1 MNILMKNFQIYRSS
15 AGSGK
20 TYTLVKEYL
29 KLVLSD
35 PENFRSTLAVT
46 FTNKAA
52 AEMKTRIVESLVK
65 LSRGEDKILEENLK
79 SEGVKKNISLE
90 AANVL
95 QKTLHQ
101 YSYFSVSTIDS
112 FFHKIIRSFARELKL
127 QLGYDIELDRQQVM
141 DKIVNDLLDSITSA
155 ENDKLR
161 QYLEKY
167 VFYSIDDDKG
177 WKIELRIKSIADEI
191 FKEAY
196 WIRKSLRNAEDLTES
211 RDAMEKFTEV
221 LYEILG
227 TFDTYMR
234 NKSAEAEELL
244 VKYDL
249 CIEDFPYGKGGFMN
263 YLIKNIR
270 YKKCEPG
277 TRAREASL
285 DIKKWSTKKTAPK
298 VLTAAEAGLFRILDE
313 TVKYYDENFRRYNTA
328 NELIK
333 TVHILGIFGDL
344 LEKLK
349 IYRDENKTM
358 LISDTN
364 NLLRS
369 VISDDNTPF
378 IYEKTGNVYRNFLID
393 EFQDTSTFQWK
404 NFLPLVQNSLS
415 ENNFSM
421 VVGDVKQSIYRW
433 RNGNMKLLLEGVRAD
448 LAGFDEMIDERLLDE
463 NRRSRKNVIEFNN
476 GFFRKAA
483 EIIGGRVPE
492 GKSGLILD
500 AYKDCEQKSTF
511 SRDGGSVYIDIIKN
525 DEENDVSSREISIR
539 RTIEAVQKAIAA
551 GYRQKDIMIL
561 VRNKADGSEA
571 SYYLSEAGLRVV
583 SSDSL
588 LLTNSPRVKLLVNL
602 LKYIG
607 NTENHFARTEI
618 LYNYLRFFKEGTY
631 VKYSLNEIFNDW
643 NKKNSSIF
651 STELPDGFISQRTN
665 TIHPD
670 FFGLSLY
677 ETLENLI
684 RIFELNSG
692 SDTYLLRFLDVIREY
707 SIKNNS
713 DITAFI
719 DWWEENQ
726 ADYSIIVP
734 ESEDALRVM
743 TIHKAKGLQSPVV
756 ILPYC
761 NWNMDI
767 SGNRDMIWA
776 SSDAAPFNAS
786 SAFYI
791 KAEKTL
797 EKSYFSEDYREE
809 AALTNLDNL
818 NLLYVAFTRAAD
830 HLIVNIPESGST
842 KYITGKLISEV
853 LQEDSPLHSFISDE
867 MTFGDVEINE
877 ERNSEVPYKI
887 DNIISSEFKGKLSI
901 KSTAGESIGESER
914 IEEIKNQGSI
924 IHKALSY
931 INKRNEIDSA
941 VERLVLDGEISNAE
955 VKSLKVLLINF
966 FKNETV
972 KKWYGGEYELIA
984 EEGILLTAELA
995 EKNNGIRSVR
1005 PDRIFK
1011 KDNSLIIVDF
1021 KTGSEKSRAKHEK
1034 QINFYADI
1042 LTEMKYE
1049 ISGKFIYYINSNKPV
1064 EVI

>member
-1 MNILMKNFQIYRSS
+1 MKNFLIYRAS

-29 KLVLSD
+29 RLVLSD
-35 PENFRSTLAVT
+35 SENFRSTLAVT

-65 LSRGEDKILEENLK
+65 LSRGEDKTLEVTLR
-79 SEGVKKNISLE
+79 SEGVKKNIPLE

-112 FFHKIIRSFARELKL
+112 FFHKIIRSFAKELKL
-127 QLGYDIELDRQQVM
+127 QLGYDIELDKKEVM

-155 ENDKLR
+155 DNDKLR

-177 WKIELRIKSIADEI
+177 WKIELRIKAIADEI

-196 WIRKSLRNAEDLTES
+196 WIRKSLRNTEDLTDS
-211 RDAMEKFTEV
+211 RDAMDAFTDL
-221 LYEILG
+221 LYAILS
-227 TFDTYMR
+227 TFDTHMR
-234 NKSAEAEELL
+234 ERSIEAEELL
-244 VKYDL
+244 HKFDL
-249 CIEDFPYGKGGFMN
+249 SIEDFPYGKSGFMN
-263 YLIKNIR
+263 YLIKKIR
-270 YKKCEPG
+270 FKDYEPG
-277 TRAREASL
+277 KRVLEACA
-285 DIKKWSTKKTAPK
+285 DINKWLTKKSSPN
-298 VLTAAEAGLFRILDE
+298 VMIAAKGGLFSILKE
-313 TVKYYDENFRRYNTA
+313 TISYYEKNSRKYNTA
-328 NELIK
+328 KELVK

-378 IYEKTGNVYRNFLID
+378 IYEKTGNIYRNFLID

-433 RNGNMKLLLEGVRAD
+433 RNGNMKLLLEGVRED
-448 LAGFDEMIDERLLDE
+448 LTGFDEMIDERLLDE

-476 GFFRKAA
+476 GFFREAA
-483 EIIGGRVPE
+483 DIIAERVPE

-500 AYKDCEQKSTF
+500 AYKEVEQKSTF
-511 SRDGGSVYIDIIKN
+511 SKDGGSVYVDIIKN
-525 DEENDVSSREISIR
+525 DEEDVSSREISIR

-571 SYYLSEAGLRVV
+571 SYYLTEAGLRVV

-607 NTENHFARTEI
+607 NSENYFARTEI
-618 LYNYLRFFKEGTY
+618 LYNYLRFFKEESYG
-631 VKYSLNEIFNDW
+631 KYSLHEIFNDW
-643 NKKNSSIF
+643 KKKNNSIF
-651 STELPDGFISQRTN
+651 NTELPDGFINQRTN

-726 ADYSIIVP
+726 SDYSIIVP

-776 SSDAAPFNAS
+776 SSDVVPFDCS
-786 SAFYI
+786 SAFYV
-791 KAEKTL
+791 KAEKAL
-797 EKSYFSEDYREE
+797 EKSYFSEDYSEE

-818 NLLYVAFTRAAD
+818 NLLYVAFTRAID

-842 KYITGKLISEV
+842 KYVTGKLISEV
-853 LQEDSPLHSFISDE
+853 LQEDSPLHGFISNE
-867 MTFGDVEINE
+867 MAFGDVEIKE
-877 ERNSEVPYKI
+877 EGKSEIPYKI
-887 DNIISSEFKGKLSI
+887 DNLISSEFKGKLSI
-901 KSTAGESIGESER
+901 KSTVGESIDESER
-914 IEEIKNQGSI
+914 IEEIKNRGSI

-931 INKRNEIDSA
+931 INNKSEIDSA
-941 VERLVLDGEISNAE
+941 IERLVLDGEISADD
-955 VKSLKVLLINF
+955 VKSLKVLLNNF

-984 EEGILLTAELA
+984 EEGILLTPELVK
-995 EKNNGIRSVR
+995 KNNGIRSVR

-1021 KTGSEKSRAKHEK
+1021 KTGSDKSHEKYQK

-1049 ISGKFIYYINSNKPV
+1049 ISGKYIYYINSNKVV